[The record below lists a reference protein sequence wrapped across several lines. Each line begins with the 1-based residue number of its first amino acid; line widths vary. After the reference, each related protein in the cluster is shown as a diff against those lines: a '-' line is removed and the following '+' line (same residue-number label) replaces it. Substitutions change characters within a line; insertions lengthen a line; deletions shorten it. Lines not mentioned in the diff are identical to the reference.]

1 MSALMD
7 TQRAA
12 MVIADPPYNVRICRV
27 QGRGRRK
34 HREFLVASGEMDTV
48 EYGQFLGRS
57 IELFVRYSANGSI
70 HFIFVDWRH
79 IGELLAAGM
88 ASYSELKNLVVWS
101 SSILLGRVAQPNDVV
116 GTVRFLASPASDYM
130 TGQVLMIDGGMIL
143 Q

>member
-1 MSALMD
+1 
-7 TQRAA
+7 
-12 MVIADPPYNVRICRV
+12 
-27 QGRGRRK
+27 
-34 HREFLVASGEMDTV
+34 
-48 EYGQFLGRS
+48 
-57 IELFVRYSANGSI
+57 
-70 HFIFVDWRH
+70 VDWRH